1 MSSVGTSKGVLEI
14 AKFGLY
20 VTVPVV
26 LMYVF
31 ANNSKN
37 LQKLMGNK
45 SYIVYPPKAE
55 RPPSPEELREM
66 AREMA
71 RKRNSG
77 INSELLHFPPTKL
90 MHRSVDMV
98 VPVEDFMENMV
109 KLSVFVFCTS
119 GYVYLRMRGF
129 GKEERAVGNAT
140 RKPV

>member
-77 INSELLHFPPTKL
+77 
-90 MHRSVDMV
+90 M
-98 VPVEDFMENMV
+98 
-109 KLSVFVFCTS
+109 
-119 GYVYLRMRGF
+119 
-129 GKEERAVGNAT
+129 
-140 RKPV
+140 